1 MGSEIGR
8 SQSPQLLP
16 PAKELLTPDIISEK
30 RSIKDSQ
37 PPPQKEMVV
46 EKGGNRNAKNIAVDD
61 DGLREWSFGLFSCCG
76 QPRLCASRLE
86 IMVVSLTLLGCAA
99 SFCPC
104 VIQAQNERRLDY
116 IARHGTP
123 DPQRRAFCVGETLTY
138 GIIDLITNLG
148 WALQVATRAGVRQR
162 YQIYG
167 THASDCYTPYCCQT
181 CDLVQVSRELELEE
195 NSLLL

>member
-1 MGSEIGR
+1 MDSGIER

-16 PAKELLTPDIISEK
+16 PAKESLTPDIISEK
-30 RSIKDSQ
+30 RSIKESQ

-46 EKGGNRNAKNIAVDD
+46 EKGEPERKKHHFRRRRIARVEFWPLLL
-61 DGLREWSFGLFSCCG
+61 LRAAAPLCC
-76 QPRLCASRLE
+76 
-86 IMVVSLTLLGCAA
+86 VA

-116 IARHGTP
+116 LARHGTP
-123 DPQRRAFCVGETLTY
+123 DPQRRTFCAGETLTY
-138 GIIDLITNLG
+138 DVIDLITNIG

-162 YQIYG
+162 YQIHG
-167 THASDCYTPYCCQT
+167 THTSDCYTPYCCRA

-195 NSLLL
+195 NSLLF